1 MKNPLEI
8 RQLIINE
15 FIDSDYLKR
24 TSKGLA
30 KSIDMSIDIVE
41 NSLSKSPMIFTKTTG
56 CKGEMWTLNDEW
68 R

>member
-30 KSIDMSIDIVE
+30 NGVDMSIDIVE
-41 NSLSKSPMIFTKTTG
+41 NMLSEFPMIFTKTTG
-56 CKGEMWTLNDEW
+56 CKGEMWILNDNW